1 MIFDKIEAFVLF
13 QGETSIQYRP
23 IGASSARV
31 YYNGSNL
38 LTLTDFTG
46 LDPEV
51 PRGGALDIGV
61 YSAQY
66 PTNSISSLG
75 INIKF

>member
-1 MIFDKIEAFVLF
+1 MF
-13 QGETSIQYRP
+13 
-23 IGASSARV
+23 
-31 YYNGSNL
+31 YNGSNL
-38 LTLTDFTG
+38 LTLTDFPG

-61 YSAQY
+61 YSQQY

>member
-1 MIFDKIEAFVLF
+1 M
-13 QGETSIQYRP
+13 
-23 IGASSARV
+23 
-31 YYNGSNL
+31 YYNGTNL

-66 PTNSISSLG
+66 PSNSISSLG